1 MDFKAY
7 TKRFAELCPGVPL
20 NIETISGFAK
30 PLPYQKPEFIKE
42 LGYEKMP
49 AGDLAAFEALMK
61 KGRPIPPFKAPNKE
75 ADIAYQKGELERSV
89 AALRSYGA
97 GVRS

>member
-1 MDFKAY
+1 
-7 TKRFAELCPGVPL
+7 
-20 NIETISGFAK
+20 
-30 PLPYQKPEFIKE
+30 
-42 LGYEKMP
+42 MP
-49 AGDLAAFEALMK
+49 AEDLAAFEALAK
-61 KGRPIPPFKAPNKE
+61 KGKPIPPFKAPNKE